1 MNFDEKAA
9 EVIFHNSKTTLF
21 CLYGSNK
28 ETAAPFLVESI
39 FAIIKFLFPA
49 TFIANS
55 SYFGASDLQWPHQGA

>member
-28 ETAAPFLVESI
+28 ETAAPFLAALETASHSLKGTVLMSESDV
-39 FAIIKFLFPA
+39 
-49 TFIANS
+49 T
-55 SYFGASDLQWPHQGA
+55 